1 MGIIMNIYDEVGSY
15 GPNILILLSIYLL
28 WDQNNLFF
36 YYVIGIFIDSIMNLI
51 LKGIIQE
58 PRPSFNSKEFNLALK
73 NNKRFV
79 YKDGIPF
86 DIFGMPSGHSSSVI
100 FSTIFIHLA
109 LRKTKWLYIYLTISA
124 IVISKRVVYEYH
136 TIYQV
141 IAGAFVGALLAY
153 VVYQLAEKKLKGRIR
168 EKPDDNGPI

>member
-1 MGIIMNIYDEVGSY
+1 MNIYDEVGSY

-124 IVISKRVVYEYH
+124 IVISQRVVYEYH

>member
-124 IVISKRVVYEYH
+124 IVISQRVVYEYH

>member
-1 MGIIMNIYDEVGSY
+1 MNIYDEVGSY

-36 YYVIGIFIDSIMNLI
+36 YYVIGIIIDSIMNLI

-124 IVISKRVVYEYH
+124 IVISQRVVYEYH

>member
-1 MGIIMNIYDEVGSY
+1 MNIYDEVGSY

-36 YYVIGIFIDSIMNLI
+36 YYVTGIIIDSIMNLI
-51 LKGIIQE
+51 LQGIIQE

-124 IVISKRVVYEYH
+124 IVISQRVVYEYH

>member
-1 MGIIMNIYDEVGSY
+1 MNIYDEVGSY